1 MIKYLLATI
10 ALLLVV
16 LVSYTQLNEEKT
28 IDKNNSTSIDKKT
41 KGLDTTPKKRQK
53 KEILE
58 NQTKAV
64 PSHTAET
71 FHANEASSFDKEMAE
86 NEKEIIRAFLKEKET
101 LSKTY
106 NLDEEENVPSELTS
120 SQSNEE
126 YDDISLE
133 EVDKIEKE
141 NNLQPVVV
149 NMPDIQEDTPMTSDE
164 LEKIEASAGL
174 QDILEDNSEPLDKED
189 IPF

>member
-28 IDKNNSTSIDKKT
+28 INKNNSTSIDKKT
-41 KGLDTTPKKRQK
+41 KELDTTPKKRQK

-64 PSHTAET
+64 SSHTVET

-86 NEKEIIRAFLKEKET
+86 NEKEIIKAFLKEKET